1 MFRKGVRRLTLGAL
15 LVAMLAALAA
25 ATGGAAGPLTFVT
38 PTPTYS
44 HDGSPDQN
52 PCPGPGVNERHYCLV
67 LTTYNNLKKSGGVEV
82 DLTLQNYDQSTLS
95 NPVTRLAW
103 DNGDNSGANLALV
116 STDGPASCSAPSTG
130 GPVVCTFPNLPGLGS
145 SSVVGDHK
153 PCPPLPPGVQP
164 PAPICSTVKLFFSVN
179 ATEPKVSFTATADVK
194 ESQPNGANVDQQR
207 VAADMLFG
215 TDGSQDAT
223 IALPGGSSEL
233 DAPAR
238 KSSVTFKGGSAPFLA
253 QLQAIQEN
261 PTTPGVCFPGINCT
275 GLTLT
280 TDLHLAPTGTFS
292 ATNPILWTAVVAAN
306 NTNVIAVHNYDAVS
320 LTSSAPNTLS
330 PPQGTSFANCDG
342 VTFEAGKTPI
352 GLQPAPQVYFVVKA
366 TNTSFQ
372 VASSA
377 TGKPLTFSG
386 SAPFSGSCIRII
398 GDQKTERFTGC
409 PAVPPTPP
417 APAPAVVPA
426 ICAAKINNSTVQV
439 YLYDSANGG
448 VHI

>member
-1 MFRKGVRRLTLGAL
+1 MFRKVVRRLTLGAL
-15 LVAMLAALAA
+15 LAVSVAALTA
-25 ATGGAAGPLTFVT
+25 ATGSSAGLNFVT
-38 PTPTYS
+38 PTLTYS

-52 PCPGPGVNERHYCLV
+52 ECPGPGVNERHYCLV
-67 LTTYNNLKKSGGVEV
+67 LTTYTNLKKSGGIEV

-103 DNGDNSGANLALV
+103 DNDGANLALV
-116 STDGPASCSAPSTG
+116 STNGPASCSAPSTG
-130 GPVVCTFPNLPGLGS
+130 GPVVCSFPNLPGLGS
-145 SSVVGDHK
+145 GAVVGTHK
-153 PCPPLPPGVQP
+153 PCPPLPPGVPP

-179 ATEPKVSFTATADVK
+179 ATEPDVSFTATADVK

-207 VAADMLFG
+207 AAADMVFG
-215 TDGSQDAT
+215 TDDSQDAT

-253 QLQAIQEN
+253 QLQAIQED

-292 ATNPILWTAVVAAN
+292 ATKPILWTAVVAAN
-306 NTNVIAVHNYDAVS
+306 NTNVVAVHTYDPVS
-320 LTSSAPNTLS
+320 LTSSAPNTLN

-342 VTFEAGKTPI
+342 VTFEAGKNPI
-352 GLQPAPQVYFVVKA
+352 GLQAAPQVYFVVKA

-377 TGKPLTFSG
+377 TGKPLSFTGSG
-386 SAPFSGSCIRII
+386 PFSGSCIRII

-409 PAVPPTPP
+409 PPVPPTPP

-426 ICAAKINNSTVQV
+426 ICAAKIDNSTVQV